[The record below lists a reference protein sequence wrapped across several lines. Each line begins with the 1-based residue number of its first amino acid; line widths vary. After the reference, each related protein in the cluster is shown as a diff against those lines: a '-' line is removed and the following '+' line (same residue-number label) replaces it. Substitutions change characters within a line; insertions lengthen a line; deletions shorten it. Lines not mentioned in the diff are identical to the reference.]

1 MIVSVSNPDL
11 KLSFVKPEVLNRKSG
26 QGVCPIKDGRTF
38 VFARKVLSFAGCPIN
53 QTEIKES
60 FTFIF
65 FVKQNLLYFLNISNP
80 LNVSNCGVL
89 TTK

>member
-65 FVKQNLLYFLNISNP
+65 LQNKTYFIF
-80 LNVSNCGVL
+80 
-89 TTK
+89 